1 MTEERKSILVFVFDA
16 DPSMPEFI
24 DMLTAKYGAVTAT
37 RFEFT
42 PPIVPVP
49 AWWETLANREP
60 LKVIRDTTV
69 WKDSGGTIKHSTR
82 KAGDVSMTYWNKHRN
97 GMLCVFSSATQE
109 LWVSVNDLE
118 AAK

>member
-1 MTEERKSILVFVFDA
+1 MSEERKSILVFVFDA
-16 DPSMPEFI
+16 DPSVPELI
-24 DMLTAKYGAVTAT
+24 EMLQAKYGAVTAT

-49 AWWETLANREP
+49 AWWEVLPNRAH

-82 KAGDVSMTYWNKHRN
+82 KAGDTSMTYWNKHRN
-97 GMLCVFSSATQE
+97 GMLCVFSSATMD
-109 LWVSVNDLE
+109 LWVNVNDLE
-118 AAK
+118 LAK